1 MKLISYEILD
11 HGRMIYSD
19 YFQGCGTAFTN
30 FTHVWTGAGES
41 KKDAYNDA
49 LEQAYMEI
57 GDLADKFQKRP
68 AGFRMRPRILHDGD
82 DEYFFCNMLK
92 RIKEGE
98 K

>member
-11 HGRMIYSD
+11 HGMDHSQ

-30 FTHVWTGAGES
+30 FTHVWTGAGDSS
-41 KKDAYNDA
+41 KEAYNDA
-49 LEQAYMEI
+49 LGQAYMDI

-68 AGFRMRPRILHDGD
+68 AGFTLRPTVPHDSED
-82 DEYFFCNMLK
+82 VYFYVSIRA
-92 RIKEGE
+92 RIKEEE